1 MSVIPPNNTLILLAE
16 DDADD
21 RLLFREALNEIDTST
36 SLSTVSDGEEL
47 MTALHKNTQ
56 METPFIIFLDLNM
69 PKKNGFECLQEIRK
83 SDKFKDVPVVVF
95 STSCQQEAINKMY
108 ENGASYYI
116 CKPNSFVKL
125 KTSIE
130 HILSIGLK
138 SLFPQPPLKDFVIA
152 Y

>member
-1 MSVIPPNNTLILLAE
+1 MSVTPHDNTLILLAE

-21 RLLFREALNEIDTST
+21 RLLFREALNEIDSNT

-47 MTALHKNTQ
+47 MKALYKTNQ
-56 METPFIIFLDLNM
+56 DDIPLIIFLDLNM

-83 SDKFKDVPVVVF
+83 TDKFKDVPVVIF

-116 CKPNSFVKL
+116 CKPNSFLKL

-138 SLFPQPPLKDFVIA
+138 HLFLQPAMKDFVIS

>member
-1 MSVIPPNNTLILLAE
+1 MSVTPHDNTLILLAE

-21 RLLFREALNEIDTST
+21 RLLFREALNEIDSNT

-47 MTALHKNTQ
+47 MKALYKTNQ
-56 METPFIIFLDLNM
+56 DDIPLIIFLDLNM

-83 SDKFKDVPVVVF
+83 TDKFKDVPVVIF

-116 CKPNSFVKL
+116 CKPNRFLKL

-138 SLFPQPPLKDFVIA
+138 HLFLQPAMKDFVIS

>member
-1 MSVIPPNNTLILLAE
+1 MSETPTDSTYILLAE

-21 RLLFREALNEIDTST
+21 RLLFREALNEVNANTC
-36 SLSTVSDGEEL
+36 LSTVVDGEEL
-47 MTALHKNTQ
+47 MKTLHKNIQ
-56 METPFIIFLDLNM
+56 AETPLIVFLDLNM

-83 SDKFKDVPVVVF
+83 TAKFKDVPIVVF

-116 CKPNSFVKL
+116 CKPNSFLKL

-138 SLFPQPPLKDFVIA
+138 HLFPQPSMKDFVIS

>member
-1 MSVIPPNNTLILLAE
+1 MKALYKTNQDDIPL
-16 DDADD
+16 
-21 RLLFREALNEIDTST
+21 
-36 SLSTVSDGEEL
+36 
-47 MTALHKNTQ
+47 
-56 METPFIIFLDLNM
+56 IIFLDLNM

-83 SDKFKDVPVVVF
+83 TDKFKDVPVVIF

-116 CKPNSFVKL
+116 CKPNSFLKL

-138 SLFPQPPLKDFVIA
+138 HLFLQPAMKDFVIS